1 MGYFPSVPRFPYD
14 PFGNI
19 SKSGSASWL
28 PNYNNSQNQYLQG
41 WNGVAY
47 DPGGNGNLLNDT
59 FNSYTWDVY
68 GDMASANG
76 VTATYDAFGRMVELA
91 NGPQRALAQ
100 LVYSPADGSVL
111 AETSAQGLVQAFA
124 QLPGGGYALY
134 VSSSNVYYYSHPDW
148 LGSTR
153 LLSTPSRGPIPTMAY
168 APFGEGYAGGLAG
181 YVTFTSGGYAFTVNP
196 GENQGS
202 GLDDFMFRRYSP
214 GQSRWISPDPAGL
227 AAVDPSNPQ
236 TWNRYAYV
244 GNNPLSRTDPLGLYY
259 CACEFDDGGGGG
271 GGDPSGGD
279 PCFLYGMDCG
289 GQGPSGPPSLPGGG
303 GVGLRPCLAGAGPLL
318 PGQSRCAANNGV
330 ANTIRQLQ
338 NCNNPSAQSAGN
350 DLARMQANGQIQITP
365 SSSPYAGNT
374 TSPPGAM
381 LGLQTPVIQI
391 NSDYAGEPTTLIHE
405 WVHKTQQYG
414 NPLGFMAVGFNKI
427 WASFTSDGEGPL
439 DTSAQAV
446 AQKMVSVCNIQ

>member
-1 MGYFPSVPRFPYD
+1 
-14 PFGNI
+14 
-19 SKSGSASWL
+19 
-28 PNYNNSQNQYLQG
+28 
-41 WNGVAY
+41 
-47 DPGGNGNLLNDT
+47 
-59 FNSYTWDVY
+59 
-68 GDMASANG
+68 MASANG

-214 GQSRWISPDPAGL
+214 GQGRWISPDPAGL
-227 AAVDPSNPQ
+227 AAVDPTNPQ

-244 GNNPLSRTDPLGLYY
+244 ANNPLSRTDPLGLYY

-318 PGQSRCAANNGV
+318 PGQSRCAANNGNQPLLTPQQQKALNCLGQTVKAKGLSIGLDV
-330 ANTIRQLQ
+330 AGSIPGFGNLFSGAAAGIQGLNAAYYGTVSLANAGNTLL
-338 NCNNPSAQSAGN
+338 NPSASGAANTAATAGFAVAS
-350 DLARMQANGQIQITP
+350 LALSGSKAIP
-365 SSSPYAGNT
+365 V
-374 TSPPGAM
+374 
-381 LGLQTPVIQI
+381 LGTAV
-391 NSDYAGEPTTLIHE
+391 S
-405 WVHKTQQYG
+405 
-414 NPLGFMAVGFNKI
+414 LGFLAYDVFGPNGAVSTYQQCMA
-427 WASFTSDGEGPL
+427 GPG
-439 DTSAQAV
+439 
-446 AQKMVSVCNIQ
+446 

>member
-1 MGYFPSVPRFPYD
+1 MWLYQRIEAPGHPP
-14 PFGNI
+14 
-19 SKSGSASWL
+19 SASWL

-244 GNNPLSRTDPLGLYY
+244 ANNPLSFVDPLGLQL
-259 CACEFDDGGGGG
+259 CAPWCGGCTIDGCGSNLSGGGAPGGGWWFVDWTCGSEGSGCGGPAFYFGNGGCSNYVMSNCGFSPCGLSPYQACGGGG
-271 GGDPSGGD
+271 
-279 PCFLYGMDCG
+279 
-289 GQGPSGPPSLPGGG
+289 
-303 GVGLRPCLAGAGPLL
+303 
-318 PGQSRCAANNGV
+318 AANNGIV
-330 ANTIRQLQ
+330 SQQPKMAGPQPLKWWEKTGLVLACIAGMDPEFAAPIGPGSQ
-338 NCNNPSAQSAGN
+338 PSDST
-350 DLARMQANGQIQITP
+350 DST
-365 SSSPYAGNT
+365 NT
-374 TSPPGAM
+374 TEGQGP
-381 LGLQTPVIQI
+381 
-391 NSDYAGEPTTLIHE
+391 
-405 WVHKTQQYG
+405 
-414 NPLGFMAVGFNKI
+414 PLGPNKGGRSVPYGGSPEVPSGAAGGAAYGAGVGQCITNV
-427 WASFTSDGEGPL
+427 FTAWP
-439 DTSAQAV
+439 
-446 AQKMVSVCNIQ
+446 K